1 MGGCYCLFLAGGSG
15 FMASSAVPSSFG

>member
-15 FMASSAVPSSFG
+15 FMASSAAPSSFG